1 MKRQSWTAGAA
12 WFACAALTVA
22 LSGGSRSAIPATPD
36 YTTPGLSAEQL
47 AKLPGVTFARP
58 LQDPPARYLV
68 VVHLDFPA
76 KATTAA
82 PHDACTAHRHP
93 GAATVRVTK
102 GALRLGL
109 AGRPVQIVRTGGVFY
124 EPANAL
130 HTVAENASSVE
141 PAAAVALVVVPRGA
155 AILTPD
161 RNCGRGA
168 AH

>member
-82 PHDACTAHRHP
+82 PP